1 MIHTPITPHSYTLFI
16 GGWLLIG
23 LVAFVYLLFK
33 EAPYGRFSNHNWGP
47 MISNQL
53 GWMLMEGIVIF
64 TFLLWIPF
72 GSFNWHTPATVMIG
86 LFLLHY
92 LHRGFIFPFMTRTKG
107 KQMPLII
114 MLSAVLFNTVNG
126 SLLGIWFSRFAHYT
140 DSWYSSP
147 AFIIGILL
155 FLSGMAINWTSDYQ
169 LIRLRKPGE
178 TGYKI
183 PWAGFSK
190 YVSSPNLF
198 GEIVEWG
205 GYALLTWSLPGVTFL
220 IWTCANL
227 IPRAMSVH
235 RWYQQKFPEYPR
247 SRKVLFPFIW

>member
-1 MIHTPITPHSYTLFI
+1 M
-16 GGWLLIG
+16 
-23 LVAFVYLLFK
+23 V
-33 EAPYGRFSNHNWGP
+33 N
-47 MISNQL
+47 NQL
-53 GWMLMEGIVIF
+53 GWMIMEGIVIF
-64 TFLLWIPF
+64 TFLMWIPF
-72 GSFNWHTPATVMIG
+72 DSFNWHTPATVMIG

-107 KQMPLII
+107 KKMPLII

-126 SLLGIWFSRFAHYT
+126 SLLGIWFSQFAHYA
-140 DSWYSSP
+140 DSWYRSP
-147 AFIIGILL
+147 AFIIGLLL
-155 FLSGMAINWTSDYQ
+155 FLSGMAINWMSDYQ

-183 PWAGFSK
+183 PWNGFSR

-227 IPRAMSVH
+227 IPRAISVH
-235 RWYQQKFPEYPR
+235 RWYHQKFPEYPA
-247 SRKVLFPFIW
+247 SRKILFPFIW